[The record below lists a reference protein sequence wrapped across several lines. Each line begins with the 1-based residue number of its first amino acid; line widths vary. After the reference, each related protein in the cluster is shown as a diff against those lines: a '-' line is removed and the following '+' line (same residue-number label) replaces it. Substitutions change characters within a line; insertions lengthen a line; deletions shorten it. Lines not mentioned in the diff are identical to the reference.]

1 MNDMLNGTMLGAL
14 ACFPLLL
21 CSSQCASCS
30 VSLLCSSSVG
40 RLKITAEVS
49 GKTQSA
55 DLCGNRAKQRQ
66 GKADERQ
73 IWHAN
78 REDVPTE

>member
-40 RLKITAEVS
+40 RLKILC
-49 GKTQSA
+49 SA
-55 DLCGNRAKQRQ
+55 RSAARHRALTSAVIGQNRDKAKP
-66 GKADERQ
+66 